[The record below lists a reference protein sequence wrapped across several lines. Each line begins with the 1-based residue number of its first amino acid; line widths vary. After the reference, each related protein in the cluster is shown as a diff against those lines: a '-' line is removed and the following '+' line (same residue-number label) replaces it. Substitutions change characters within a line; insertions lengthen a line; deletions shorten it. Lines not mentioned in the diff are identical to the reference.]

1 MQSVLKPFEQQSLAQ
16 VPEMPRVPHPYFDA
30 AQRKVTVR
38 SEHFGKVKV
47 HVSVFGEG
55 PPLLLLHGLMTASY
69 SFRYLLKPL
78 GKHFTLYMPDLVGA
92 GRSDKPRTSYGPDDL
107 ARSVGEVMRELG
119 IWGAPAIGNS
129 MGGYLLMRLAL
140 QDPSAMSRLVNLHS
154 PGVPTARMYALA
166 AVSAMPSIVE
176 GALSA
181 LVGSN
186 AERWV
191 HRNVHYYDETLKS
204 REEHREYAAALMS
217 DGGIAA
223 FSRHLSDTLGVVEM
237 RRFGDKLRTLD
248 RFPVPLLLV
257 YARQDKMVPPV
268 VGEQLAKLIPD
279 ARIEWLERASHFAQV
294 DAPEAF
300 MRATLPFLQERP

>member
-1 MQSVLKPFEQQSLAQ
+1 MQPVLKPFEQLPFAQ
-16 VPEMPRVPHPYFDA
+16 VPELPRIPHPYFDA
-30 AQRKVTVR
+30 VQRQVTVR
-38 SEHFGKVKV
+38 SKHFGNVQV

-69 SFRYLLKPL
+69 SFRYLLEPL
-78 GKHFTLYMPDLVGA
+78 GKHFTLCMPDLIGA

-154 PGVPTARMYALA
+154 PGIPTARMYALSGVSVVPPIME
-166 AVSAMPSIVE
+166 AVL
-176 GALSA
+176 GAL
-181 LVGSN
+181 VRSN
-186 AERWV
+186 PERWI

-204 REEHREYAAALMS
+204 REEHREYADALMS
-217 DGGIAA
+217 EGGVAA
-223 FSRHLSDTLGVVEM
+223 FSRHLRDTLAVTEM
-237 RRFGDKLRTLD
+237 RRFEHQLATLE
-248 RFPVPLLLV
+248 RFPIPLLLV

-268 VGEQLAKLIPD
+268 VGERLARLIPD
-279 ARIEWLERASHFAQV
+279 ARIEWLDRASHFAQV
-294 DAPEAF
+294 DAPEALL
-300 MRATLPFLQERP
+300 RASLPFLQEGR